1 MGLFSNKKKLCPI
14 CGNPT
19 PRLLATRIEDQP
31 ICKECANQIDLP
43 DGAVNR
49 MSLTDFRQYLAAFE
63 ENKSLQSEFQSSY
76 QFHIGFWSGTLYVD
90 EAHGL
95 LRVKEGS
102 GWVFEGKDL
111 KSFRIS
117 EDGETLF
124 ESGDGVLNCHAS
136 SIPDRVNDMAQII
149 AQFHMHKQEY
159 ERREAMEDLRNCMDE
174 SSEERRERQR
184 TSDLYRPRFEAPAPV
199 QKFRIEI
206 TLDHPYWQIIK
217 DEFSGPEFDRDYPRA
232 EDYLKSYREQTEELH
247 LLASRLM
254 RMMAPNAGETYI
266 GSANPPQ
273 AAQSI
278 AAAAPADAV
287 NEIQRYKALLDAGVL
302 TEEEFAAKKRQLLG
316 I

>member
-1 MGLFSNKKKLCPI
+1 MGLFSNNKKLCPI
-14 CGNPT
+14 CGSPT
-19 PRLLATRIEDQP
+19 PRLLATKIEDQP
-31 ICKECANQIDLP
+31 ICKECDSKIDLP

-49 MSLTDFRQYLAAFE
+49 MSLTDFRQYLAAFA
-63 ENKSLQSEFQSSY
+63 ENKLLQDAFQSSY
-76 QFHIGFWSGTLYVD
+76 RFNIGFWSGTLFVD

-124 ESGDGVLNCHAS
+124 ESGDGALNCHAS
-136 SIPDRVNDMAQII
+136 SVPDRVNGMAQII

-159 ERREAMEDLRNCMDE
+159 ERRKAMEDLRNCLDE

-184 TSDLYRPRFEAPAPV
+184 TSDLYRPRFEGPAPMR
-199 QKFRIEI
+199 KFRIEI
-206 TLDHPYWQIIK
+206 TLDHPYWQKIE

-247 LLASRLM
+247 LLASKLM
-254 RMMAPNAGETYI
+254 RMMDPNAGEMRI
-266 GSANPPQ
+266 GSANSPQ
-273 AAQSI
+273 SAAQS
-278 AAAAPADAV
+278 AAPADAV

-302 TEEEFAAKKRQLLG
+302 TQEEFAAKKRQLLG

>member
-1 MGLFSNKKKLCPI
+1 MGLFSNNKKLCPI
-14 CGNPT
+14 CGSPT
-19 PRLLATRIEDQP
+19 PRLLATKIEGQP
-31 ICKECANQIDLP
+31 ICKECDSQIDLP

-49 MSLTDFRQYLAAFE
+49 MSLSDFRQYLAAFA
-63 ENKSLQSEFQSSY
+63 ENKCLQSEFQSSY

-95 LRVKEGS
+95 LRAKESS
-102 GWVFEGKDL
+102 GWVFEGRNL

-124 ESGDGVLNCHAS
+124 ESGDGVLSCHAS
-136 SIPDRVNDMAQII
+136 SVPDRVNDMAQII

-206 TLDHPYWQIIK
+206 ILDHPYWQKIE

-254 RMMAPNAGETYI
+254 HMMDPNAGEVHLNS
-266 GSANPPQ
+266 SAVAQ
-273 AAQSI
+273 AAQSGP
-278 AAAAPADAV
+278 AAPADAV

>member
-1 MGLFSNKKKLCPI
+1 MGLFSNNKKLCPI
-14 CGNPT
+14 CGSPT
-19 PRLLATRIEDQP
+19 PRLLATKIEGQP
-31 ICKECANQIDLP
+31 ICKECDSQIDLP

-49 MSLTDFRQYLAAFE
+49 MSLSDFRQSLAAFAD
-63 ENKSLQSEFQSSY
+63 NKRLQSEFQSSY

-95 LRVKEGS
+95 LRAKENR

-117 EDGETLF
+117 EDGEPLF
-124 ESGDGVLNCHAS
+124 ESGDGVLSCHAS
-136 SIPDRVNDMAQII
+136 SVPDRVNGMAQII

-159 ERREAMEDLRNCMDE
+159 ERREAMEDLRNCLDE

-184 TSDLYRPRFEAPAPV
+184 TSDLYRPRFEGPAPM

-206 TLDHPYWQIIK
+206 MLDHPYWQKIE

-232 EDYLKSYREQTEELH
+232 EDYLKSYWEQTEELH
-247 LLASRLM
+247 LMASKLM
-254 RMMAPNAGETYI
+254 RMMDPNAGEI
-266 GSANPPQ
+266 HLNSSA
-273 AAQSI
+273 AAQTAQSGP
-278 AAAAPADAV
+278 AAPADAV

-302 TEEEFAAKKRQLLG
+302 TEEEFVAKKRQLLG

>member
-1 MGLFSNKKKLCPI
+1 MGLFSNNKKLCPI
-14 CGNPT
+14 CGSPT
-19 PRLLATRIEDQP
+19 PRLLATKIEGQP
-31 ICKECANQIDLP
+31 ICKECDSQIDLP

-49 MSLTDFRQYLAAFE
+49 MSLSDFRQYLAAFAD
-63 ENKSLQSEFQSSY
+63 NKRLQSEFQSSY

-95 LRVKEGS
+95 LRAKETR

-124 ESGDGVLNCHAS
+124 ESGDGVLSCHAS
-136 SIPDRVNDMAQII
+136 SVPDRVNGMAQII
-149 AQFHMHKQEY
+149 AQFHVHKQEY
-159 ERREAMEDLRNCMDE
+159 ERREAMEDLRNCLDE

-184 TSDLYRPRFEAPAPV
+184 TSDLYRPRFEGPAPM

-206 TLDHPYWQIIK
+206 MLDHPYWQKIE

-247 LLASRLM
+247 LMASKLM
-254 RMMAPNAGETYI
+254 RMMDPNAGEI
-266 GSANPPQ
+266 HLNSSA
-273 AAQSI
+273 AAQTAQSGP
-278 AAAAPADAV
+278 AAPADAG
-287 NEIQRYKALLDAGVL
+287 NEIQKYKALLDAGVL
-302 TEEEFAAKKRQLLG
+302 TEEEFTAKKRQLLG

>member
-1 MGLFSNKKKLCPI
+1 MGLFSNNKKLCPI
-14 CGNPT
+14 CGSPT
-19 PRLLATRIEDQP
+19 PRLLATKIEGQP
-31 ICKECANQIDLP
+31 ICEECDSQIDLP

-49 MSLTDFRQYLAAFE
+49 MSLSDFRQYLAAFA
-63 ENKSLQSEFQSSY
+63 ENKCLHSEFQSSY

-136 SIPDRVNDMAQII
+136 SVPDRVNDMAQII

-159 ERREAMEDLRNCMDE
+159 ERREAMEDLRNCLDE

-206 TLDHPYWQIIK
+206 MLDHPYWQK
-217 DEFSGPEFDRDYPRA
+217 LEDEFSGPEFDKDCPRA

-247 LLASRLM
+247 LLAAKLIC
-254 RMMAPNAGETYI
+254 MMDRNAGEI
-266 GSANPPQ
+266 HLNFSA
-273 AAQSI
+273 AAQAVQSVP
-278 AAAAPADAV
+278 AAPADAV